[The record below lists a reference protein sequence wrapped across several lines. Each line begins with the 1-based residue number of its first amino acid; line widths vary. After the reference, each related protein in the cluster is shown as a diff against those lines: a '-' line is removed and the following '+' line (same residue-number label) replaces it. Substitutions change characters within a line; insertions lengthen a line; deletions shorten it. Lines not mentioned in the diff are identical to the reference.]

1 MKICLKFIPGVFLLR
16 AHLAVKELQ
25 EDINKCL
32 EHYNNNRTH
41 QGKRCQGR
49 TPMATLTAG
58 LDLAKQKLLD
68 KEFNG
73 VSDTCQLS

>member
-1 MKICLKFIPGVFLLR
+1 MKICPNFIPGVFLLR
-16 AHLAVKELQ
+16 SHLMVKELQ
-25 EDINKCL
+25 EDINKCV

-49 TPMATLTAG
+49 TPMDTFIASLG
-58 LDLAKQKLLD
+58 LARQKNLD

-73 VSDTCQLS
+73 VSDTCQL